1 LSFEFLALSF
11 ELSSFPAFQLS
22 SFQLS
27 AFQLSSFPAFQLF
40 IRLLP
45 SSLFSP
51 AFLVLKF
58 RLI

>member
-1 LSFEFLALSF
+1 LRVSSFERRAFQ
-11 ELSSFPAFQLS
+11 LSSFPAFE
-22 SFQLS
+22 
-27 AFQLSSFPAFQLF
+27 LSSFPAFQLF